1 MLIHRSSAT
10 PVEMLPGVV
19 RRTLNEGARTMLIE
33 VTLEQGAVVPPH
45 THPHEQIGYLA
56 SGRLLFEVGD
66 ERRELSAGDSWL
78 VPPNV
83 PHQVTALEPSV
94 AIDVFS
100 PPREEYRT

>member
-1 MLIHRSSAT
+1 MLVHRSSVT

-19 RRTLNEGARTMLIE
+19 RRTLTEGERMMLIE
-33 VTLEQGAVVPPH
+33 VTLDQGAVVPPH
-45 THPHEQIGYLA
+45 THPHEQVGYLA
-56 SGRLLFEVGD
+56 SGRLLWELGD
-66 ERRELSAGDSWL
+66 ERRELAAGDSWL

-100 PPREEYRT
+100 PPREEYR

>member
-1 MLIHRSSAT
+1 MLVHRSSVT

-19 RRTLNEGARTMLIE
+19 RRTLSEGERMMLVE
-33 VTLEQGAVVPPH
+33 VTLAQGVVVPLH

-56 SGRLLFEVGD
+56 SGRLLWELGD
-66 ERRELSAGDSWL
+66 ERLELSAGDSWL
-78 VPPNV
+78 VPSNV

-100 PPREEYRT
+100 PPREEYR

>member
-1 MLIHRSSAT
+1 MLVRRSSAT

-19 RRTLNEGARTMLIE
+19 RRTLNEGERMMLVE
-33 VTLEQGAVVPPH
+33 VTLEEGAVMPPH

>member
-1 MLIHRSSAT
+1 MLIHRSSTT

-19 RRTLNEGARTMLIE
+19 RRTLSEGERMMLIE

-45 THPHEQIGYLA
+45 THSHEQIGYLA
-56 SGRLLFEVGD
+56 SGRLLWELGD
-66 ERRELSAGDSWL
+66 ERLELSAGDSWL
-78 VPPNV
+78 VPSNV

-100 PPREEYRT
+100 PPREEYRG

>member
-1 MLIHRSSAT
+1 MLVHRSSAT

-19 RRTLNEGARTMLIE
+19 RRTLTEGERMMLIE
-33 VTLEQGAVVPPH
+33 VTLEQGAVVPLH

-56 SGRLLFEVGD
+56 SGRLLWELGD

-78 VPPNV
+78 VPSNV
-83 PHQVTALEPSV
+83 PHAVTALEPSV